1 MFDLVVVG
9 EGGGPDE
16 TNLSA
21 CVVLSRHSYL
31 FKPSDAS
38 WDDGI
43 IALEAGSGQ
52 GTLQKL
58 LQRDPHLF
66 NTPDQSLT
74 RAKPYTAAEVYSLV
88 RCFLISHAHLDHV
101 NSLVLSAGSLRGP
114 RKRLCAAKQTLADLE
129 SVFADRIWPNLA
141 SWNEDDDDHKLLY
154 TMLGMNDTYD
164 PLIPNVSVCS
174 FPVSHGHNEG
184 GNYDSTAFF
193 IRYDPTGHEFLFFGD
208 LEPDTLSL
216 SPQTINVW
224 RAAAPKIPASLCT
237 IFIECSWP
245 SSRSDDTLYGH
256 LKPEH
261 LVAELEA
268 LASEVVKVRNA
279 LQSGAS
285 ARPMRKKQRM
295 NPITAPPSDLRGAL
309 DGVQVFVMHCKDT
322 LDGAEDR
329 PNQTLIIEQIKA
341 LLEVKEL
348 GVEISPVRQGARI
361 RI

>member
-21 CVVLSRHSYL
+21 YL
-31 FKPSDAS
+31 FKPSAAA
-38 WDDGI
+38 WEDGVV
-43 IALEAGSGQ
+43 ALEAGSGQ

-66 NTPDQSLT
+66 NTPDQPS
-74 RAKPYTAAEVYSLV
+74 RVKPYSAAEMYSLV
-88 RCFLISHAHLDHV
+88 ACFLISHAHLDHV
-101 NSLVLSAGSLRGP
+101 NSLVLSAGSLGGP
-114 RKRLCAAKQTLADLE
+114 RKRLCGTKQTLADLE

-154 TMLGMNDTYD
+154 TLLGINDAYE
-164 PLIPNVSVCS
+164 PLIPNVSVRS
-174 FPVSHGHNEG
+174 FPVSHGHNAG

-193 IRYDPTGHEFLFFGD
+193 IRDDPTGLEFLFFGD
-208 LEPDTLSL
+208 LESDTLSH
-216 SPQTINVW
+216 SPQNASVW
-224 RAAAPKIPASLCT
+224 RAAAPMIPASLST

-261 LVAELEA
+261 LVHELEV

-279 LQSGAS
+279 AQAS
-285 ARPMRKKQRM
+285 SASVRPVRKKQRM
-295 NPITAPPSDLRGAL
+295 NPSVASPPSDLRGAL
-309 DGVQVFVMHCKDT
+309 DGVRVFVIHCKDT
-322 LDGAEDR
+322 LDGAPDR

-348 GVEISPVRQGARI
+348 GVEILAARQGMHI

>member
-21 CVVLSRHSYL
+21 YL

-43 IALEAGSGQ
+43 VALEAGSGQ
-52 GTLQKL
+52 GTLQRL

-66 NTPDQSLT
+66 NTPDQSST
-74 RAKPYTAAEVYSLV
+74 RAKPYTAAEIYSLV

-101 NSLVLSAGSLRGP
+101 NSLVLSAGSLGGP

-164 PLIPNVSVCS
+164 PLIPNISVRS

-193 IRYDPTGHEFLFFGD
+193 IRHDTGHEFLFFGD

-224 RAAAPKIPASLCT
+224 RAAAPKIPASLST

-256 LKPEH
+256 LNPEH

-279 LQSGAS
+279 LQPGAS
-285 ARPMRKKQRM
+285 ARPVRKKQRM
-295 NPITAPPSDLRGAL
+295 NPITTPPLDLRGAL
-309 DGVQVFVMHCKDT
+309 DGVRVFVMHCKDT
-322 LDGAEDR
+322 LDGAADR
-329 PNQTLIIEQIKA
+329 PNQTLIIEQIKT
-341 LLEVKEL
+341 LLQVKAL
-348 GVEISPVRQGARI
+348 GVEILPVRQGTRI